1 MIILDEDLTLPASNS
16 TFIFDNIVSPVI
28 VSPRGL
34 NMFNPIVA
42 SHTPSKRIGVPPLKI
57 LNIKV

>member
-34 NMFNPIVA
+34 SMFNPITA
-42 SHTPSKRIGVPPLKI
+42 S
-57 LNIKV
+57 